1 MSRIC
6 KPKRDTLGETKS
18 ASTLILD
25 CWSMR
30 NFFLLFKP
38 FYYCCSVIKSCPTLW
53 PHGLQHIRLPSPSL
67 SPGVYLNSCPLSR
80 WCYLTI
86 SSSATPFLFCLQP
99 FSAPGSF
106 PVSWLFKSGGQST
119 GASAS
124 VSVLSMNIQGW
135 FPPGGFPGSSVGKE
149 STCSAGD
156 PGLIPGLGRSTGEGI
171 GCPL

>member
-6 KPKRDTLGETKS
+6 KPKREILGETTS

-30 NFFLLFKP
+30 NIFLLFKP

-53 PHGLQHIRLPSPSL
+53 PHGLQHISLPSPSL

-106 PVSWLFKSGGQST
+106 PVSWFFKSGGQST
-119 GASAS
+119 GAS

-149 STCSAGD
+149 STCNAGD

-171 GCPL
+171 GYPL